1 MLKMFM
7 TMKPPERTPILG
19 KRKPVIARW
28 PTSAF
33 EPYIGAATAELHRIF
48 GKTRKADAI
57 GKLAVAAQVTRYEL
71 RIVLFIFIPY
81 LAVLIVG

>member
-1 MLKMFM
+1 MSARA
-7 TMKPPERTPILG
+7 PERSPILG
-19 KRKPVIARW
+19 KRDTVIARW
-28 PTSAF
+28 SRSVF

-57 GKLAVAAQVTRYEL
+57 GKLAVAVQVTFYEL
-71 RIVLFIFIPY
+71 RIVLFKFIPY